1 MQWRVVETDHS
12 FVITATRSVFVPSNV
27 CCKTGKNYCYR
38 CWSFQPTPYLVA
50 CLSCGISEACN
61 DENQWCCYQPS
72 NLPGKFEEQAFQ
84 YRVDVDTFPEVKV
97 VDEEGQVSTILLT
110 SEEDP
115 AFVEADCYYMSDY
128 EDGRDSRYQYRAALK
143 LADGQTCPLG
153 KYVTSEE
160 GVEVANNVVSMVNKI
175 RQTAQHR
182 K

>member
-84 YRVDVDTFPEVKV
+84 YRFDVDTFPEVKV

-115 AFVEADCYYMSDY
+115 AFVHDPPYWTSD
-128 EDGRDSRYQYRAALK
+128 DGETSFYHSIATLK
-143 LADGQTCPLG
+143 LADGQTYLLG
-153 KYVTSEE
+153 KYVTSTEE
-160 GVEVANNVVSMVNKI
+160 VEAVNNVVSMINKL
-175 RQTAQHR
+175 RVTAQNH